1 MLHTCQERCQLR
13 RLREAGQVEFE
24 EAEAGILVHL
34 NEKLYA
40 VIDQNAAHQHAMVEP
55 ELQRQRATWQRR
67 RPTAAQLQGGRRGHE
82 DGRDLGKVRLNGPW
96 AASGIQRFF
105 LVAPQCPEDAVWPA
119 LAEQVVALTREV
131 LETFKLDA
139 SRCYV
144 TGLSMGGFGAWAAAS
159 LAPTLYTAL
168 VAVCGGFTR
177 PLPRDTSLNAM
188 LQLAKVAPKEEDLEK
203 LRELPVWLFHG
214 LKDKIV
220 DPDGSLLLYEALGG
234 KARGRAKLKLTKYE
248 DLGHTV
254 WTSAYKTSELFPWL
268 LRQRRGKPGGAKA
281 SADPVAAPHGASEDG
296 AASAG
301 SAELPA
307 KLLQLL
313 ERGPEAQEKANS
325 NSHAKESLGCGF
337 QLAQDEEWDE
347 WDELQ
352 PQDLDVYAAA
362 TAPHRADERSEA
374 EKDLEKECDRI
385 MWRRGADVEVK
396 VLDYSAIEWQQIIQI
411 IGLFMLPLHPVC
423 AMTGDGKRDVKQG
436 IMKLNPTV
444 HPITRITDVNT
455 LYDYLE
461 EALHVVRG
469 LGMQNTVFIPAIYQN
484 TTDIQ
489 LAESISPHLRPIDIA
504 NRLLGTVRLR
514 QVRVNLQENC
524 QVLPLFEQY
533 TVSCYPNY
541 APGTG
546 STTAFGPQQR
556 FTYSEDV
563 SGIDYEGSLGAYT
576 PHGFMQLL
584 PSNATQASQQ
594 IQQLRIDGF
603 LDAATRAFFAEFNIW
618 NSNVGLYAV
627 VNFVV
632 EFGASGGTAQEIEIT
647 TMTERVLT
655 VGGLGTG
662 MDWFAFVLLILVMVF
677 VVQFIIE
684 EVQELYQSWRTYFFD
699 AWNLLDWV

>member
-1 MLHTCQERCQLR
+1 MPWSSRSSSAKEQRGSAAGLQFLAKPPGAGTKAPWPLLLFLHG
-13 RLREAGQVEFE
+13 AGE
-24 EAEAGILVHL
+24 
-34 NEKLYA
+34 
-40 VIDQNAAHQHAMVEP
+40 
-55 ELQRQRATWQRR
+55 
-67 RPTAAQLQGGRRGHE
+67 RGHE

-313 ERGPEAQEKANS
+313 ERGPEVVA
-325 NSHAKESLGCGF
+325 HAPEP
-337 QLAQDEEWDE
+337 LAFDEEWDE

-352 PQDLDVYAAA
+352 PQDLDAASDA
-362 TAPHRADERSEA
+362 SDAPIESFSVACSSAMSAKPCILADT
-374 EKDLEKECDRI
+374 
-385 MWRRGADVEVK
+385 
-396 VLDYSAIEWQQIIQI
+396 
-411 IGLFMLPLHPVC
+411 P
-423 AMTGDGKRDVKQG
+423 
-436 IMKLNPTV
+436 
-444 HPITRITDVNT
+444 
-455 LYDYLE
+455 
-461 EALHVVRG
+461 
-469 LGMQNTVFIPAIYQN
+469 
-484 TTDIQ
+484 
-489 LAESISPHLRPIDIA
+489 
-504 NRLLGTVRLR
+504 
-514 QVRVNLQENC
+514 
-524 QVLPLFEQY
+524 
-533 TVSCYPNY
+533 
-541 APGTG
+541 
-546 STTAFGPQQR
+546 
-556 FTYSEDV
+556 
-563 SGIDYEGSLGAYT
+563 EGC
-576 PHGFMQLL
+576 
-584 PSNATQASQQ
+584 
-594 IQQLRIDGF
+594 R
-603 LDAATRAFFAEFNIW
+603 
-618 NSNVGLYAV
+618 
-627 VNFVV
+627 
-632 EFGASGGTAQEIEIT
+632 
-647 TMTERVLT
+647 TMH
-655 VGGLGTG
+655 
-662 MDWFAFVLLILVMVF
+662 
-677 VVQFIIE
+677 
-684 EVQELYQSWRTYFFD
+684 
-699 AWNLLDWV
+699 